1 MSAASGAS
9 LAPTRRFGDRA
20 DDYARHRP
28 SYPPEAVA
36 AAIDGLGG
44 PTGLRVID
52 VGAGTGI
59 SSRLFADAGCTVTAL
74 EPNGAMRAA
83 GEREPHPRVE
93 WRGGTGEQTGLPDA
107 SADLVACCQAFHWL
121 DAPRALAE
129 FARVL
134 RPLGRVALIWNTR
147 MAGDAATDA
156 YYDTVARF
164 ATEPPTSPWAARD
177 ETRFVGPLRDHPA
190 FAGFRARSFHNTQR
204 LDREGLIGR
213 AKSASY
219 APKDGPRAEALHDAL
234 NEVFDRFAVGGAI
247 TLTYAARVTLAER
260 ST

>member
-1 MSAASGAS
+1 MSSDSGAG
-9 LAPTRRFGDRA
+9 LAPTRRFSDRA

-28 SYPPEAVA
+28 SYPREVVA
-36 AAIDGLGG
+36 AAIDGLGE
-44 PTGLRVID
+44 PANLRVID

-59 SSRLFADAGCTVTAL
+59 SSRLLADAGCSVTAI
-74 EPNGAMRAA
+74 EPNEAMRAA
-83 GEREPHPRVE
+83 GEREPHSRVA
-93 WRGGTGEQTGLPDA
+93 WRGGTGEQTGLPSA
-107 SADLVACCQAFHWL
+107 SADLIACCQAFHWL

-147 MAGDAATDA
+147 MPGDEATDA

-190 FAGFRARSFHNTQR
+190 FTGFRARSFLNAQR
-204 LDREGLIGR
+204 LDLEGIIGR
-213 AKSASY
+213 ARSASY
-219 APKDGPRAEALHDAL
+219 APKDGPRADAL
-234 NEVFDRFAVGGAI
+234 LGALREIFDRFAAGGAI
-247 TLTYAARVTLAER
+247 TLRYAASLTLAER
-260 ST
+260 SM